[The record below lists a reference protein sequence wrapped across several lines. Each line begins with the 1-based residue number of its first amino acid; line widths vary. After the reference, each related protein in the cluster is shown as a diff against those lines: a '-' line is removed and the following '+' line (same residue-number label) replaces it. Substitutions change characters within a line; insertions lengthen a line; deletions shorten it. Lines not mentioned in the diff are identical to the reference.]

1 MSSPT
6 PTWPALFTR
15 LLARQ
20 DLSAAE
26 TSWVMREVMTGEAT
40 PVRIAA
46 FAVALRAKGESA
58 EEVAGLAAEML
69 AQATPVDLPLE
80 CVDIVGTGGD
90 GAHTVNISSMAAVV
104 TAAAGVPVAK
114 HGGRAASSSSGAAD
128 VLEQLGVA
136 IDLPA
141 PAVARCV
148 QEAGI
153 GFFFAP
159 VFHPGMRHAAAPRRE
174 MGIGTVFNFLGPLTN
189 PARPVA
195 AAVGCA
201 DRRMAP
207 VMADVLAA
215 RGDRALVFRGD
226 DGLDELTTATT
237 SSVWVVRDGEV
248 IPDRLDPDALGIPQS
263 RSDDLRGGSPEF
275 NADVFRRVLAG
286 EKGPGPRCG
295 AAERRRGAG
304 GLRRPPGPAAR
315 RGGRGHGARGGRRRR
330 RARCGAARPVGGR
343 EPGREGLKAPPHERG
358 VRRRPP
364 QSAVS
369 NPIANAASRS
379 WRE

>member
-1 MSSPT
+1 MAEPAA
-6 PTWPALFTR
+6 PTWPRLLTR
-15 LLARQ
+15 LLART
-20 DLSAAE
+20 DLAASDTAWAMAE
-26 TSWVMREVMTGEAT
+26 IMSGEAT
-40 PVRIAA
+40 PAQVAA

-263 RSDDLRGGSPEF
+263 RVDDLRGGSPEF
-275 NADVFRRVLAG
+275 NADVFRRVMAG
-286 EKGPGPRCG
+286 EKGPVRDAVLLN
-295 AAERRRGAG
+295 AAAALAAFDARPARLHDAVAAGMERATAAVDDGRAAALLDRWVAVSQ
-304 GLRRPPGPAAR
+304 AAR
-315 RGGRGHGARGGRRRR
+315 G
-330 RARCGAARPVGGR
+330 
-343 EPGREGLKAPPHERG
+343 
-358 VRRRPP
+358 
-364 QSAVS
+364 
-369 NPIANAASRS
+369 
-379 WRE
+379 